1 MLMRIIYAQIEEC
14 RLRSDERWRLEEVL
28 YALALTEMLG
38 SSWMHTIPSVKTISP
53 VSVLINACFNAC
65 FKRMDVGVLMTD
77 DWLLQGRGKRWD
89 ATPCCNRGGEG
100 KQRSDRHGQGYNN
113 GDLGTRSCE
122 YHGLMARDYAFLWCS
137 RGSTDK
143 FAGLF
148 RSRLPF

>member
-1 MLMRIIYAQIEEC
+1 MKDGEA
-14 RLRSDERWRLEEVL
+14 L
-28 YALALTEMLG
+28 YGLALTEMLG
-38 SSWMHTIPSVKTISP
+38 STWMRNISSGETMTP
-53 VSVLINACFNAC
+53 VSVLINACFKC
-65 FKRMDVGVLMTD
+65 MDVGVLMTD

-113 GDLGTRSCE
+113 GDLGIRSYE
-122 YHGLMARDYAFLWCS
+122 YHGLIARDYALLWCS

-143 FAGLF
+143 FAALF